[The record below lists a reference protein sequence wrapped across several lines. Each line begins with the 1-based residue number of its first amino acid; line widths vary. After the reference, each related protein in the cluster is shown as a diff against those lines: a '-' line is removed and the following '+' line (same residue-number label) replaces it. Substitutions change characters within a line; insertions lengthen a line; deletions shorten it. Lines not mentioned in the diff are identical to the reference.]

1 MKEFAGKILM
11 IVENPYPQDTRVRN
25 EATCLNNSGY
35 QVSVI
40 AKKYPN
46 QSNTETVNGIKV
58 YRVPWFKV
66 FDKTIESKSKALS
79 LIYKIATKLGYIIEY
94 FYYTIAAFIYSLYVF
109 LKFGLDVVHIHN
121 PPNTLFIIGLFYRI
135 IGKKFIFDHH
145 DLSPELFLSRYK
157 TNGGLI
163 HKILLLEEKL
173 CLKSA
178 NLVIAT
184 NESYKSIDIKR
195 GGKKPEDI
203 FIVRNGPDLNKF
215 KEVPPDEKLKSI
227 GKFIL
232 VYIGE
237 MGPQDGVDYL
247 LHSLKHLVTEYNRK
261 DFYCVII
268 GKGDAV
274 PDLINLKTELK
285 LDEFVKFT
293 GHIPFEELLKYLS
306 SADICLDPNP
316 SNPLNDYS
324 TWIKIMEYMSLGKPI
339 VSFDLKETRFSA
351 QQAAIYATPND
362 TKEYAEKIVTL
373 MNNQELRH
381 NMSIFGR
388 DRVKK
393 ELAWEIVSQNLLAAY
408 KKLLS
413 DSVSK

>member
-35 QVSVI
+35 QVRVI

-58 YRVPWFKV
+58 YRVTWFKV

-215 KEVPPDEKLKSI
+215 KEISPDEKLKSS
-227 GKFIL
+227 GKFIF

-324 TWIKIMEYMSLGKPI
+324 TWIKIMEYMSIGKPI

-373 MNNQELRH
+373 MDNQELRH
-381 NMSIFGR
+381 SMSIFGR
-388 DRVKK
+388 ERVKK

-413 DSVSK
+413 DYVSK

>member
-195 GGKKPEDI
+195 GGKKPDDI

>member
-1 MKEFAGKILM
+1 MKEYAGKILM

-25 EATCLNNSGY
+25 EANCLFNAGY
-35 QVSVI
+35 LVSVI

-46 QSNTETVNGIKV
+46 QLKFEIINGIKV

-66 FDKTIESKSKALS
+66 FDKTIESSSKILT
-79 LIYKIATKLGYIIEY
+79 LIFKVATKLGYIIEY
-94 FYYTIAAFIYSLYVF
+94 FYYTAAAFIYSLIVLF
-109 LKFGLDVVHIHN
+109 KDGFNVVHIHN
-121 PPNTLFIIGLFYRI
+121 PPNTLFIIGLVYRGL
-135 IGKKFIFDHH
+135 GKKFIFDHH
-145 DLSPELFLSRYK
+145 DLSPELFLARYK

-215 KEVPPDEKLKSI
+215 KEVAPDEELKKS
-227 GKFIL
+227 GKFIF

-247 LHSLKHLVTEYNRK
+247 LHSLKHLVTEYDRK

-274 PDLINLKTELK
+274 PDLIKLKEELE

-293 GHIPFEELLKYLS
+293 GHISFEDLLKYLS
-306 SADICLDPNP
+306 TADICLDPNP

-351 QQAAIYATPND
+351 QQAALYATPND
-362 TKEYAEKIVTL
+362 TNEYAKKIVEL
-373 MNNQELRH
+373 MENPDLRLK
-381 NMSIFGR
+381 MGIWGKE
-388 DRVKK
+388 RVKT
-393 ELAWEIVSQNLLAAY
+393 ELAWEIVSKNLLAVY
-408 KKLLS
+408 KK
-413 DSVSK
+413 VFETN